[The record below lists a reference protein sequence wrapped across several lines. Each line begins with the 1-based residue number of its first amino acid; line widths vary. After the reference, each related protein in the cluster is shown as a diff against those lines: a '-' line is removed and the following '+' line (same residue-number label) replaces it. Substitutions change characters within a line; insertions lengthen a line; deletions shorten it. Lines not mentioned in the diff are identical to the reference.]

1 MYEVSEWNF
10 EGNGIRVLIVDKNP
24 WFVGKD
30 VAEVLGYAKP
40 LDALARHVDVD
51 DSVKHG
57 LIDSM
62 GRVQDTILINESG
75 LYSLILSSKLDNAK
89 RFKHWVT
96 REVLPAIR
104 QTGSYSLQNNSIM
117 QLSDMRNYIT
127 QLNSRP
133 HFPEHACKLLIQ
145 DYFLKHIGFAPA
157 LEEIKITEVTSFVEE
172 RNGIVEKVRINC
184 YFSIGTYKYYIDI
197 SNSGTNPYEFHWNYL
212 TRFDEEGSSYEQLT

>member
-10 EGNGIRVLIVDKNP
+10 EGNGIRVLIIDKNP

-30 VAEVLGYAKP
+30 VAEVLGYQNAK
-40 LDALARHVDVD
+40 DALARHVDID
-51 DSVKHG
+51 DK
-57 LIDSM
+57 
-62 GRVQDTILINESG
+62 TIIQRSQIATLEIPNRGITIINESG

-127 QLNSRP
+127 KLNSRAHYP
-133 HFPEHACKLLIQ
+133 KHACKLMLK

-212 TRFDEEGSSYEQLT
+212 TRFDEEGNEIL